1 MLLNHTTIQGK
12 RRIRYLYTMSKT
24 TNSSKIKEY
33 CIQYC
38 RVIRKII
45 RKAKEMY
52 YNKLLS
58 SSTDKSKTFWNIINN
73 EIDTASSK
81 KCTRTEFKLGNKII
95 GTNQWAKIFN
105 NYFIN
110 SVDEFNHT
118 ATKYWISIFS
128 LKELYPYEFPQIISI
143 PITEAEVAC
152 AISSL
157 KNKTMWLWWSIQWDS
172 KTM

>member
-1 MLLNHTTIQGK
+1 
-12 RRIRYLYTMSKT
+12 
-24 TNSSKIKEY
+24 
-33 CIQYC
+33 
-38 RVIRKII
+38 
-45 RKAKEMY
+45 MY

-110 SVDEFNHT
+110 SVDELITQQTNT
-118 ATKYWISIFS
+118 EWAIFS
-128 LKELYPYEFPQIISI
+128 LRELFPYKFPQIINI
-143 PITEAEVAC
+143 PITETEVVC
-152 AISSL
+152 AISLHVVMMVYPIRYWNYVVAKFLNLSL
-157 KNKTMWLWWSIQWDS
+157 TYTINH
-172 KTM
+172 